1 MYTELEEDA
10 RAEAPTRVVPRRRVV
25 ALAAMALA
33 VLCLVAGIFLGRLSM
48 GWGHHEPPAVDPA
61 SLPPILLWRLQLVE
75 HHVVPGYGDVTTEAF
90 GLYYFAWDDPSGLVF
105 SRQEN
110 SFGYEDWRF
119 RITGDIPWNTFW
131 AVDGGIAVTLMNNT
145 AGGKSACTHLPYR
158 YTTEFWPRDF
168 LTSKCEPVAGRLV
181 QAIPPRFGKGSTSF
195 DGRAGVARR
204 CTLNGGGM
212 AIRPTVWTDPQ
223 SGRLLRFDLEEKSAG
238 WNPQTWDILEQV
250 PIDRLEPAFRR
261 IPDVCNL

>member
-1 MYTELEEDA
+1 MYMLQEDA
-10 RAEAPTRVVPRRRVV
+10 KAEDPTRVVLRRRVV

-48 GWGHHEPPAVDPA
+48 GSTATHHHEPPAVDPA

-75 HHVVPGYGDVTTEAF
+75 HHVVPGYGDVTDEAF

-110 SFGYEDWRF
+110 SVGYESWRF
-119 RITGDIPWNTFW
+119 PPDIPWNTFW
-131 AVDGGIAVTLMNNT
+131 AVVGGIAVTLMNNT
-145 AGGKSACTHLPYR
+145 AGGKSTCTRLPYR

-168 LTSKCEPVAGRLV
+168 LTSKCEPEAGRLV
-181 QAIPPRFGKGSTSF
+181 QAIPPRFGKGTTSF